1 MSLGRIGTAA
11 SLVLFLLFA
20 LPTTVWSVSDTEDTS
35 SLVRAYG
42 TVVDS
47 VTVTGNTRTRT
58 FAILREMQTQPGNVL
73 EEKAIQRDIR
83 FISDLSPV
91 AEVTI
96 TADSLSA
103 GHTALRIH
111 VTERSRWFMGTILP
125 TFKYNFE
132 TGLTYGLRWK
142 EKNFRGRLEQLTAS
156 YERNQRNDNRVS
168 LSWSSG
174 WVGWRHISVG
184 GQIRYFDRGKL
195 YPEVTLLEDVGASV
209 FLALPLTQS
218 RMRFRQIEGSLA
230 LDKSRSGAPF
240 KETSKDVIISPQIG
254 YRFDSRDSQLKP
266 AGGGTFFTSIAQSI
280 PVDDGRNPFYRF
292 RNQIRLFHGVSDR
305 SVLAVLS
312 DVFYQF
318 GDFPEFSTVG
328 LGGGRSLRGYP
339 ERRFIGHHRW
349 FGTIEWRYMYLPRKV
364 FRLPFVKQVDIGLG
378 FVTFVDG
385 GIAWNGADDFD
396 LDKLHGTG
404 GVGIRFYSPI
414 RDVLRLDFGMGLQGE
429 ARFNAGTGI
438 RF

>member
-11 SLVLFLLFA
+11 SLVFFLLIP
-20 LPTTVWSVSDTEDTS
+20 LPTTAWSVSETEDKGNLT
-35 SLVRAYG
+35 RAYG

-47 VTVTGNTRTRT
+47 VTVSGNTRTRT
-58 FAILREMQTQPGNVL
+58 FAILREMQTQPGSFL
-73 EEKAIQRDIR
+73 EEKAIKRDIR
-83 FISDLSPV
+83 FISDLSPI
-91 AEVTI
+91 AEASI
-96 TADSLSA
+96 TADSLSP
-103 GHTALRIH
+103 GHTALRIQ
-111 VTERSRWFMGTILP
+111 VVERSGWFMGTILP

-156 YERNQRNDNRVS
+156 YERNQRNDS
-168 LSWSSG
+168 KIALGWSSG

-184 GQIRYFDRGKL
+184 GQIRYFDRGKP
-195 YPEVTLLEDVGASV
+195 YDYVTVMEQTGASV

-218 RMRFRQIEGSLA
+218 RMRFRQISTSLS
-230 LDKSRSGAPF
+230 LDKTRTGAPF
-240 KETSKDVIISPQIG
+240 EETTKDVIITPQIG
-254 YRFDSRDSQLKP
+254 YRFDSRDSQIKP

-280 PVDDGRNPFYRF
+280 PVDDGHTPFYRF
-292 RNQIRLFHGVSDR
+292 RNRIRVFQQVSNR
-305 SVLAVLS
+305 SVVALLS
-312 DVFYQF
+312 DLYYQF

-349 FGTIEWRYMYLPRKV
+349 FGTLEWRYMYLPRKV
-364 FRLPFVKQVDIGLG
+364 FHLPFVKQVDIGVG
-378 FVTFVDG
+378 FVAFVDS
-385 GIAWNGADDFD
+385 GIAWYGESDFD
-396 LDKLHGTG
+396 VDRLHGTG
-404 GVGIRFYSPI
+404 GLGIRFYSPI
-414 RDVLRLDFGMGLQGE
+414 RDVLRLDFGISPQGE